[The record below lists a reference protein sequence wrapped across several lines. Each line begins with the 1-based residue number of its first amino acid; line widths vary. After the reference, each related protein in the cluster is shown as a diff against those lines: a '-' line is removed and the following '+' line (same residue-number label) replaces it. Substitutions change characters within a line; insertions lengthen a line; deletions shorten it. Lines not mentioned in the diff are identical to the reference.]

1 MLLKK
6 IIGGFTAAFISVCS
20 CAESAKLAIII
31 DDIGYHLENGY
42 RSAQLPV
49 PVTLSVIPHSPNASE
64 LAKAGHAA
72 GKEIMLHLPMSSDHQ
87 DKLLDKGGLTL
98 EMGESEFKTTVR
110 LGIAAVPHIQGV
122 NNHMG
127 SALTKTHLP
136 MQWLMEE
143 LKETAFYFIDS
154 RTSPNSVAH
163 ETAQQHH
170 IPSGQRD
177 IFLDNS
183 RNHEDILHQLE
194 KAIQR
199 AKRKGSAIVIGHP
212 YPETL
217 EVLER
222 LGPPLLAAGIEFV
235 PASMLIN
242 GTGAQNRL
250 SQVEELP

>member
-1 MLLKK
+1 MLLKR
-6 IIGGFTAAFISVCS
+6 ILCGLSAVVISS
-20 CAESAKLAIII
+20 ISWAGSAKLAIII

-49 PVTLSVIPHSPNASE
+49 PVTLAVIPHSPNAGE

-87 DKLLDKGGLTL
+87 DKPLDKGGLTL
-98 EMGESEFKTTVR
+98 AMDESEFKTAVR
-110 LGIAAVPHIQGV
+110 LGLAAVPHIQGV

-127 SALTKTHLP
+127 SALTKTQQP
-136 MQWLMEE
+136 MRWLMEE
-143 LKETAFYFIDS
+143 LQDTSFYFIDS
-154 RTSPNSVAH
+154 RTSPKSLAH
-163 ETAQQHH
+163 QTAEQYN

-183 RNHEDILHQLE
+183 RNHEDILLQLE